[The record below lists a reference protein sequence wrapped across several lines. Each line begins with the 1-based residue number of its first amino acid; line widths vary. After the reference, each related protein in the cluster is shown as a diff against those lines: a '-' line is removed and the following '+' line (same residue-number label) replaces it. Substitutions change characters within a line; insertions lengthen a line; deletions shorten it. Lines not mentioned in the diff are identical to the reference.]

1 MKLKL
6 LFLQLDYELDKE
18 HITLKECL
26 PTLNEYD
33 SLDYLDF
40 INEKNR
46 ERDKQL
52 NNVEENQITTTASLI
67 NDNYIKNDYYTKIKL
82 DEIDFY
88 KPRNFDAY
96 LIIWNSNKFSTIHN
110 HAERGCIFKI
120 LTGSLIETRYQKDTL
135 NELGTSLLYSGSSS
149 YIDNN
154 QGLHKVGSDD
164 KNNLTISLHIYA
176 PKNYIPEHYD
186 IIENVVETQNIVETQ
201 YIVESQNV
209 IQNVNQNT
217 SFYA

>member
-1 MKLKL
+1 MKLKV
-6 LFLQLDYELDKE
+6 LFLQLDYELDKQ

-46 ERDKQL
+46 EREKHL
-52 NNVEENQITTTASLI
+52 NNIEANQPTITNTITNTTALI

-186 IIENVVETQNIVETQ
+186 IIENIVETQNENKIV
-201 YIVESQNV
+201 N
-209 IQNVNQNT
+209 QNVNQNT